1 MPQFQRDQ
9 FARPVADAMG
19 DIVARD
25 VENLAIIGDAPDD
38 DVGMGMAG
46 VVVIHGYPIE
56 AGVQVLLH
64 LPHEIAGEAAQ
75 IAHLRGV
82 FRRDDEPELVAI
94 LPATL
99 DEGAA
104 VRLVLNV
111 RIGAALLAVA
121 GHSVAFEI
129 AQMGIRRLARRA
141 SHLRAARSALRV
153 EFDYPRLDD
162 DPPRAKP
169 SGGVALPAAT
179 ILGEGRHHL
188 RAPASRV
195 EPAGSFPFPAARRCR
210 SPADPIGVAAS
221 LANGDLDLPDKGR
234 RARVDARSP
243 ASGPPRL
250 DMEIVSVIA
259 CHKGRIGSRFSIRKM
274 PQTPIVVK
282 RENTC
287 GGVETAERT
296 SRWCRSLSFV
306 IKWIADG
313 TAPAATLR
321 VPR

>member
-9 FARPVADAMG
+9 FASPVADAKG
-19 DIVARD
+19 DVVARD
-25 VENLAIIGDAPDD
+25 VEDFAVIGDAPDN

-46 VVVIHGYPIE
+46 VVVIHADPIK

-75 IAHLRGV
+75 IAHLAGV
-82 FRRDDEPELVAI
+82 FRRDDEPELVPV
-94 LPATL
+94 LPAPL

-104 VRLVLNV
+104 VRIVFQR

-129 AQMGIRRLARRA
+129 AQMGIRRLTRRA

-153 EFDYPRLDD
+153 EFGYPRLDD
-162 DPPRAKP
+162 DPPRAKTA
-169 SGGVALPAAT
+169 GGVALPAAT
-179 ILGEGRHHL
+179 ILREGCHHL

-195 EPAGSFPFPAARRCR
+195 EPAASFPFPATRRCR

-234 RARVDARSP
+234 RAQVAALSP
-243 ASGPPRL
+243 ASGPPCL
-250 DMEIVSVIA
+250 DVEIVSVIA

-274 PQTPIVVK
+274 SRTPIVVQRK
-282 RENTC
+282 NTC

-296 SRWCRSLSFV
+296 SR
-306 IKWIADG
+306 
-313 TAPAATLR
+313 
-321 VPR
+321 